1 MDETPACGEGGAFS
15 ILYGWLACASGEEE
29 GGAIGGCFVGMHG
42 LSKIHFSFPCH
53 RQNFPIP
60 NTKSP
65 FGGFDVKKYT
75 KERYANG
82 LDERNRQNRCCFV
95 IFILLAFFVHDSLYA
110 FYIRTSHHCEVPIP
124 LPLLKCSVFASEED
138 YSLEKKHY
146 KYCGV
151 ELSYASFKEY
161 IESHGSPSHLPLSSR
176 AGHRR
181 VLLGYVSRLQAYG
194 ARVEPHFLR
203 SQDRVPRAA
212 LCEGDSELVR

>member
-1 MDETPACGEGGAFS
+1 M
-15 ILYGWLACASGEEE
+15 
-29 GGAIGGCFVGMHG
+29 G
-42 LSKIHFSFPCH
+42 LHRLNEIRFSFPLYP
-53 RQNFPIP
+53 QNFINPK
-60 NTKSP
+60 TKSP
-65 FGGFDVKKYT
+65 LGGFDEKKYT
-75 KERYANG
+75 EWKCANG

-110 FYIRTSHHCEVPIP
+110 FSIRTSHHCEVPIR
-124 LPLLKCSVFASEED
+124 LPLLKHSVFASEED

-161 IESHGSPSHLPLSSR
+161 IESHGSRSHLPLSNR

-181 VLLGYVSRLQAYG
+181 VLLGYLPRLQAYG

-203 SQDRVPRAA
+203 SQDRVPRAS
-212 LCEGDSELVR
+212 LCEGDFKFVR